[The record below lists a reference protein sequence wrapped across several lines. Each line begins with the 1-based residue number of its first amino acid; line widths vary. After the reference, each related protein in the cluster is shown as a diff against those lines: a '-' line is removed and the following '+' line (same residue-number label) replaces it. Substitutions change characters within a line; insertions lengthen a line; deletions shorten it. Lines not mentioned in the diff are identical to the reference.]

1 MSQQF
6 APYPPG
12 YPQQGFGPQ
21 TFPQQ
26 GFPQAPGY
34 PASANMAAG
43 GNGAPSEADLNALL
57 QQLAMADQFQK
68 GAGSGPSSGSGAV
81 RGLDGRTLSQR
92 SDGSVWE
99 DGSSSGGGGFFKKL
113 VIGAVVIGA
122 AIFGY
127 RYFKNTQA
135 AKEVGQQ
142 VANQTQGFLQRVW
155 TGIKSGLGKLPVI
168 GKWFGQGA
176 EKSAASDLVSDVVET
191 VKKKARKKTPKAK
204 PTTSKAKTPKSK
216 KAS

>member
-12 YPQQGFGPQ
+12 YPQQGFAPQ
-21 TFPQQ
+21 GFPQQ
-26 GFPQAPGY
+26 GFPQANFPQAPGF
-34 PASANMAAG
+34 PASANMATG
-43 GNGAPSEADLNALL
+43 GPSGNGNPSEADLNALL

-68 GAGSGPSSGSGAV
+68 GAGGGSSSGSGAV

-92 SDGSVWE
+92 PDGSVWE
-99 DGSSSGGGGFFKKL
+99 DGSSGGAGGGFFKKL
-113 VIGAVVIGA
+113 VIGAIVIGA
-122 AIFGY
+122 GIFGY

-142 VANQTQGFLQRVW
+142 VASQTQGLFQRAW
-155 TGIKSGLGKLPVI
+155 AGIKKL
-168 GKWFGQGA
+168 FGQGA
-176 EKSAASDLVSDVVET
+176 EKSAVNDLVNDVAETIQKKT
-191 VKKKARKKTPKAK
+191 VKKKTRKPAITPKAK
-204 PTTSKAKTPKSK
+204 ASKSK